1 MSLRFAPHVALVLN
15 AMVWGLSWWPF
26 QTMLAAGLAAPW
38 ATALMYA
45 ALLAAMGAL
54 APGAWR
60 HLRHDRTLWLLALA
74 AGLTNVAFNTAMSFG
89 DVVRVILLFYLM
101 PAWAVM
107 LAWRF
112 LGERPSRAAVLRLV
126 LAFAGMALVILPTG
140 AQGGWQRLGSHFS
153 VADGLGLFAGVCF
166 AVTNVTLRHPGAAPA
181 SARMLAM
188 FAGCMGMGLLSAL
201 LGSAVGWL
209 PGLPPVNA
217 VWVVAVLGM
226 AALVAGGNWALQFG
240 AARLPTATTS
250 VIMLSEVLFASG
262 SAWLLG
268 ATQLTAQMLLGGGLI
283 VGGAL
288 FAALTP

>member
-1 MSLRFAPHVALVLN
+1 MSLRFAPHVALTLN
-15 AMVWGLSWWPF
+15 ALVWGLSWWPF

-45 ALLAAMGAL
+45 VLLAAMGVL

-60 HLRHDRTLWLLALA
+60 HLRHDRALWLLALA

-112 LGERPSRAAVLRLV
+112 LGERPSRMAVLRLV

-140 AQGGWQRLGSHFS
+140 AQGWQRLGSDFS
-153 VADGLGLFAGVCF
+153 VADGLGLFAGICF
-166 AVTNVTLRHPGAAPA
+166 AITNVTLRHPSAAPA

-201 LGSAVGWL
+201 LGCAVGWL

-288 FAALTP
+288 LAALAP

>member
-15 AMVWGLSWWPF
+15 ALVWGLSWWPF

-45 ALLAAMGAL
+45 VLLAAMGVL

-60 HLRHDRTLWLLALA
+60 HLRHDRALWLLALA

-112 LGERPSRAAVLRLV
+112 LGERPSRMAVLRLV

-140 AQGGWQRLGSHFS
+140 AQGWQRLGSDFS
-153 VADGLGLFAGVCF
+153 VADGLGLFAGICF
-166 AVTNVTLRHPGAAPA
+166 AITNVTLRHPSAAPA

-201 LGSAVGWL
+201 LGCAVGWL

-288 FAALTP
+288 LAALAP

>member
-15 AMVWGLSWWPF
+15 ALVWGLSWWPF

-45 ALLAAMGAL
+45 VLLAAMGVL

-60 HLRHDRTLWLLALA
+60 HLRHDRALWLLALA

-112 LGERPSRAAVLRLV
+112 LGERPSRMAVLRLV

-140 AQGGWQRLGSHFS
+140 AQGWQRLGSDFS
-153 VADGLGLFAGVCF
+153 VADGLGLFAGICF
-166 AVTNVTLRHPGAAPA
+166 AITNVTLRHPSAAPA

-201 LGSAVGWL
+201 LGCAVGWL

-250 VIMLSEVLFASG
+250 VIMLSEVLFASS

-288 FAALTP
+288 LAALAP

>member
-15 AMVWGLSWWPF
+15 ALVWGLSWWPF

-45 ALLAAMGAL
+45 VLLAALGVL

-60 HLRHDRTLWLLALA
+60 HLRHDRALWLLALA

-112 LGERPSRAAVLRLV
+112 LGERPSRMAVLRLV

-140 AQGGWQRLGSHFS
+140 AQGWQRLGSDFS
-153 VADGLGLFAGVCF
+153 VADGLGLFAGICF
-166 AVTNVTLRHPGAAPA
+166 AITNVTLRHPSAAPA

-201 LGSAVGWL
+201 LGCAVGWL

-268 ATQLTAQMLLGGGLI
+268 ATQLTAQMLLGGCLI

-288 FAALTP
+288 LAALAP